1 MPRQRREKTDDQIAA
16 EKRRRADAR
25 RLKRAQETSEQRAE
39 RLAQDLDTVLDKLS
53 RCHVVIFVFA
63 FLRGLPVTWN
73 MMMPVF
79 VSPSAVEFRC
89 AEALNGTV
97 ATASG
102 GGRQIWANSTAQ
114 CFTLD
119 GTNASKPCE
128 SWVYDRSVYG
138 KTVTEECNMVCSNRW
153 MVSSSQSI
161 YLAGVVVGTVAASHI
176 SDWYGRKRTILGA
189 IVLSLGASVT
199 TAFSTSATMYYIL
212 RFVVAMGVS
221 GFADVIYTLI
231 METVSPRFRY
241 MPTMTLDNGW
251 TTGMLLL
258 PWLHYLTREWRATQL
273 YAALPLAP
281 LLVLGCQA
289 GNYLGTP
296 AMPGGVPVLHLASS
310 SLLPAPG
317 YTVPPV
323 LLTTKPAVPG
333 ITMPAC
339 C

>member
-1 MPRQRREKTDDQIAA
+1 MAPATV
-16 EKRRRADAR
+16 
-25 RLKRAQETSEQRAE
+25 
-39 RLAQDLDTVLDKLS
+39 DTVLDKLS

-102 GGRQIWANSTAQ
+102 GGRQIWTNSTAQ

-138 KTVTEECNMVCSNRW
+138 KTVTEEGLLLLFTYAALFGTLWPSLALGPENPNIIITIICN
-153 MVSSSQSI
+153 
-161 YLAGVVVGTVAASHI
+161 AAFGKWRLRPTFMHFFC
-176 SDWYGRKRTILGA
+176 R
-189 IVLSLGASVT
+189 LSV
-199 TAFSTSATMYYIL
+199 
-212 RFVVAMGVS
+212 
-221 GFADVIYTLI
+221 

-281 LLVLGCQA
+281 LLVLGW
-289 GNYLGTP
+289 
-296 AMPGGVPVLHLASS
+296 
-310 SLLPAPG
+310 
-317 YTVPPV
+317 
-323 LLTTKPAVPG
+323 
-333 ITMPAC
+333 
-339 C
+339 